1 MMTTSYLSLVRVQ
14 ASNHILCDETM
25 RVTIFRCC
33 FLVFLACM
41 VRCCYTTF
49 SGGDIIL
56 EDEECAR
63 EAQDEEKKSEE
74 TLEKAEV
81 ENKAVQ
87 LLHLRFPRFPDV
99 SVIY

>member
-1 MMTTSYLSLVRVQ
+1 
-14 ASNHILCDETM
+14 M
-25 RVTIFRCC
+25 RVTMFRWFLLIF
-33 FLVFLACM
+33 LSIM

-49 SGGDIIL
+49 SCGDIIL
-56 EDEECAR
+56 QDEECAR

-87 LLHLRFPRFPDV
+87 LLHLRSPRSPDV